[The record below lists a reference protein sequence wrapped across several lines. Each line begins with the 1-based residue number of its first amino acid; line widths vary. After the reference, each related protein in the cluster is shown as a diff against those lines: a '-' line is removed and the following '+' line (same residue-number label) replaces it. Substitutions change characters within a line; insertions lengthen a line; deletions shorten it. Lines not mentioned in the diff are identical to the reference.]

1 MKNIANWFNDKIKG
15 GNKILITIFV
25 LGIIIRV
32 FYLSYTPYDTRTHD
46 VVGGHIDYIKHLIQN
61 KSLPLSTDCWE
72 CFQPPTYYI
81 ISSTVYWLAQSAGTD
96 NPYFYLQLLSL
107 LFFLIFI
114 FFGIKTISSLNIER
128 NTTRIIALLITFWPS
143 GIIHS
148 VRIGNDSLL
157 YALYATGFYCLIKWV
172 QKENKKWFYLSLLF
186 SVLSMLVKS
195 NGFMLVSVVATVF
208 IYKWLISL
216 KQNKAYFPY
225 LKNGLIFLIVLIVG
239 FSLAVYMPIANYK
252 NNDSKSKDFVIGNIH
267 ALNGALLVS
276 NRTENYL
283 KFDVKTFINKPF
295 MNPWSDE
302 TGRQYYW
309 NYLLKSSLFGEFDFG
324 KNKNIIVT
332 AKLTSSLFLII
343 AGYFFIILSLAL
355 SRKKTTIRNM
365 PGVLF
370 AVFAGIII
378 PLLILTATRIKHPY
392 SSQADFRYIFPVM
405 IPIAFLCALG
415 LEYLKNNRLNLLKHF
430 GYVLSA
436 LFAIL
441 IILFFILSYIYG

>member
-15 GNKILITIFV
+15 RDKILITIFV

-46 VVGGHIDYIKHLIQN
+46 VVGGHIDYIKYLIQN

-114 FFGIKTISSLNIER
+114 FFGIKTISALNAER
-128 NTTRIIALLITFWPS
+128 NITRITALLITFWPS

-148 VRIGNDSLL
+148 VRIGNDALL
-157 YALYATGFYCLIKWV
+157 YALYAAGFYYLIKWS
-172 QKENKKWFYLSLLF
+172 QKENEKWFYLSLLF
-186 SVLSMLVKS
+186 SVLSMLIKS
-195 NGFMLVSVVATVF
+195 NGFMLISIVAITF
-208 IYKWLISL
+208 AYKWIRNF
-216 KQNKAYFPY
+216 KQNYNSFSY
-225 LKNGLIFLIVLIVG
+225 VKNALIFVLLSIVG
-239 FSLAVYMPIANYK
+239 FSLALYMPIINYK

-276 NRTENYL
+276 NRPANYL
-283 KFDVKTFINKPF
+283 KFDIKTFINKPF

-324 KNKNIIVT
+324 KNKNIVAT
-332 AKLTSSLFLII
+332 AKLISSFFLII
-343 AGYFFIILSLAL
+343 AGYFLIILSLAL
-355 SRKKTTIRNM
+355 SRKKTTIRNV

-370 AVFAGIII
+370 AVFASIII
-378 PLLILTATRIKHPY
+378 PLLILIVTRIKHPY
-392 SSQADFRYIFPVM
+392 SAQADFRYIFPVM
-405 IPIAFLCALG
+405 VPVVFLCALG
-415 LEYLKNNRLNLLKHF
+415 LENLKNKLKMLKYF
-430 GYVLSA
+430 GYVLSIV
-436 LFAIL
+436 FAIL
-441 IILFFILSYIYG
+441 TILFFVFSYIYG

>member
-1 MKNIANWFNDKIKG
+1 MKNIAYWLNNKIKG
-15 GNKILITIFV
+15 RDKILITIFI

-46 VVGGHIDYIKHLIQN
+46 VVGGHIDYIKYLIQN

-114 FFGIKTISSLNIER
+114 FFGIKTISALNTER
-128 NTTRIIALLITFWPS
+128 NITRITVLLITFWPS
-143 GIIHS
+143 SIIHS
-148 VRIGNDSLL
+148 VRIGNDTLL
-157 YALYATGFYCLIKWV
+157 YALYAAGFYYLIKWA
-172 QKENKKWFYLSLLF
+172 QKENEKWFYLSLLF

-195 NGFMLVSVVATVF
+195 NGFMLVLVVAITF
-208 IYKWLISL
+208 IYKWLVSL
-216 KQNKAYFPY
+216 KQNDNYFSY
-225 LKNGLIFLIVLIVG
+225 LKNGLIFFVVFTIG
-239 FSLAVYMPIANYK
+239 FSLALYMPIINYK

-276 NRTENYL
+276 NRLANYL
-283 KFDVKTFINKPF
+283 KFDIKTFINEPF

-324 KNKNIIVT
+324 KNKNIVVT
-332 AKLTSSLFLII
+332 AKLISSFFIII
-343 AGYFFIILSLAL
+343 AGYFFVILSLAL
-355 SRKKTTIRNM
+355 SRKKTTIRNI

-370 AVFAGIII
+370 AVFASIII
-378 PLLILTATRIKHPY
+378 PLLILIVTRIKHPY

-405 IPIAFLCALG
+405 APVAFLCALG
-415 LEYLKNNRLNLLKHF
+415 LENLKNKLKMLKYF
-430 GYVLSA
+430 GYVLSIV
-436 LFAIL
+436 FAIL
-441 IILFFILSYIYG
+441 TILFFVFSYIYG